1 MEIKNGGG
9 LRIKKLKIFIVPF
22 IILAFCLSFLSPDKN
37 AWAANSSLY
46 FDGNTYVSVPSNDAL
61 QPTDQITVEAW
72 AFAEPYSG
80 SYRTIISKGY
90 VSEDGVYS
98 LRLERTNQGN
108 RAGFEVKTTKE
119 SERAKVWS
127 QQGMPNDEWFHVAGV
142 YDGSQM
148 FLYINGALAASISHT
163 GTLIPNNINVN
174 IGRNETKVKTEYWHG
189 YIDEVRIWNT
199 ARTQEEIQWDMN
211 HELSGNEPG
220 LVAYWNMNEG
230 DGTEVKDSAGN
241 HNGTIHGNIDWRDGV
256 PISSQPPLDA
266 PKNIDATVISS
277 NSVKLTWQ
285 ANTEEDLAG
294 YRVYRNNTKIADV
307 TSTSYTDESVLPG
320 TTYTYNL
327 TAYNTS
333 NQASSKSTP
342 ATVTTPPAAPTDVMA
357 QATGKIVSLSWQGPG
372 NPQYVVE
379 RSEDGTSYVQIAEVT
394 EDSYTEAAPLFAA
407 SYYYRVAQK
416 GQDGQISDFTEPIQV
431 TTEPVPAPAD
441 LAATLD
447 DETGQILL
455 SWGQVQGVESYI
467 VEKSTDN
474 ETWETLAVVTGTPIY
489 ADQDIQP
496 NTDYFYRV
504 RSDAGN
510 NQISEPSPVAQITTP
525 PAAPTN
531 LQISASGKN
540 VTLTWNA
547 STGSTTYIVER
558 STDGIEFT
566 EIAEVTETN
575 HSDLVASWNTVYHY
589 RVLAQNDAGTS
600 EPSSTVQIKT
610 APAPPA
616 NLRAAVS
623 HNTITLTWNASAGAE
638 SYSVQRSL
646 SDGIWTELGETS
658 STSYKHENLGWGIT
672 FNYRVFAL
680 GTDGLKSDASAV
692 VTATT
697 EDVSAPTNLTAT
709 LEGTDATLSWQGA
722 PNISRYIVER
732 SIAGSD
738 WEILIELQDV
748 TTYTD
753 VGLDLSNDYFYRIRS
768 DGGNQVSEPSNIVRI
783 TTPPGAPTSL
793 LSSVEGK
800 RVTLTWVGSGTA
812 TYIVERSIDGE
823 TFEPVGETQ
832 EQTYED
838 SAPRWETS
846 YFYRVKAQ
854 NSEGMTSKPSE
865 QIEIT
870 TDIIPVPTNIK
881 ASVTNNTI
889 TLSWDT
895 VTDILEYRIERST
908 NNIFWS
914 ELIDVTTTSH
924 TDSDLEFETNYY
936 YRVKSLDGDQVS
948 DASDTI
954 SAQTWRKPA
963 PLAPRL
969 ACSVDNT
976 RVGISWNYQKGADGY
991 RIYIDRKL
999 VDELPGTR
1007 TSYSFEGEPGKS
1019 YQIKVEVYNTYGT
1032 ASNTIT
1038 ARVSQFETPGAGTMV
1053 GDVAKN
1059 AAATAG
1065 CMGGLL
1071 ALALAIKGAGPLIEA
1086 VRLFISG

>member
-9 LRIKKLKIFIVPF
+9 RRIKRIVPV
-22 IILAFCLSFLSPDKN
+22 IVITIVAILYLSFSTQAAYKPGIFRAMGLLGAQYDGDFSTGTMCKKN
-37 AWAANSSLY
+37 
-46 FDGNTYVSVPSNDAL
+46 VP
-61 QPTDQITVEAW
+61 ITVELP
-72 AFAEPYSG
+72 EPVHVRGYLFYTNAYSWIKFYNSSG
-80 SYRTIISKGY
+80 ELI
-90 VSEDGVYS
+90 
-98 LRLERTNQGN
+98 
-108 RAGFEVKTTKE
+108 KE
-119 SERAKVWS
+119 E
-127 QQGMPNDEWFHVAGV
+127 H
-142 YDGSQM
+142 
-148 FLYINGALAASISHT
+148 
-163 GTLIPNNINVN
+163 GTLVTPRNVN
-174 IGRNETKVKTEYWHG
+174 FPDVQKIEYAYNTLSYYEKEGRIYEVEIYNTEPVPVIPAGLQVHLGKTDAIITWEPNPEDDLHQYQVQLYCGTTCVTNERV
-189 YIDEVRIWNT
+189 D
-199 ARTQEEIQWDMN
+199 
-211 HELSGNEPG
+211 
-220 LVAYWNMNEG
+220 
-230 DGTEVKDSAGN
+230 KDS
-241 HNGTIHGNIDWRDGV
+241 
-256 PISSQPPLDA
+256 
-266 PKNIDATVISS
+266 
-277 NSVKLTWQ
+277 NSFSLKGL
-285 ANTEEDLAG
+285 
-294 YRVYRNNTKIADV
+294 
-307 TSTSYTDESVLPG
+307 SPG
-320 TTYTYNL
+320 TTYTAKIYAINIYNYHSIPGEIQFTTLAEDPPEIPTNLNASVSGKYVTL
-327 TAYNTS
+327 TWE
-333 NQASSKSTP
+333 
-342 ATVTTPPAAPTDVMA
+342 
-357 QATGKIVSLSWQGPG
+357 ATGNS
-372 NPQYVVE
+372 QYVVE
-379 RSEDGTSYVQIAEVT
+379 RSEDGISYVQIAEVT

-753 VGLDLSNDYFYRIRS
+753 VGLDLSNDYFYRVKS

-865 QIEIT
+865 QIEIA
-870 TDIIPVPTNIK
+870 TDSMPIPTNIK
-881 ASVTNNTI
+881 ASVNENTI
-889 TLSWDT
+889 TLSWDA
-895 VTDILEYRIERST
+895 VTDILQYRIERST

-914 ELIDVTTTSH
+914 KLIDVTTTSH
-924 TDSDLEFETNYY
+924 TDTDLDFETNYY
-936 YRVKSLDGDQVS
+936 YRIKSLDGDQVS
-948 DASDTI
+948 DASEPI
-954 SAQTWRKPA
+954 SAQTWRKPV

-969 ACSVDNT
+969 AYSADNT
-976 RVGISWNYQKGADGY
+976 RVGISWNYQKAADGY
-991 RIYIDRKL
+991 RIYIDGKL
-999 VDELPGTR
+999 VEELPGTS
-1007 TSYSFEGEPGKS
+1007 TSYRFEGEHGKS
-1019 YQIKVEVYNTYGT
+1019 YKVKVEVHNTYGT

-1053 GDVAKN
+1053 GDVAKH
-1059 AAATAG
+1059 AGATAG

-1071 ALALAIKGAGPLIEA
+1071 ALSLAIKGVGPLIEA
-1086 VRLFISG
+1086 IRMFLGG